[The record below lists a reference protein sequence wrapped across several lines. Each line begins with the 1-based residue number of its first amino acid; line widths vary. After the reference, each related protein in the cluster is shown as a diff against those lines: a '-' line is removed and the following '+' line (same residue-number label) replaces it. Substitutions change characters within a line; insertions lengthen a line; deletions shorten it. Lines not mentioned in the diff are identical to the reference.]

1 LIPTNVLEN
10 LTPQL
15 YKHDSKM
22 SLTTEGIRTII
33 SMTSTSSNPAFQP
46 VFQLISIKAVG
57 NSNGVQRFR
66 AVLSDG
72 THFVQGMLATQLNH
86 MVESHELQNNAIIS
100 VQDFMNNSV
109 QGRNVIILLK
119 ITVLS
124 NPGERIGAPGDIEK
138 AGAAPIANSGSGNG
152 VQAEPMYNRT
162 NAPTSNSYGQ
172 TKPDEN
178 SNRSTPKNPYSPA
191 TNRTNAP
198 IIHRAS
204 ESPGG
209 TPITLI
215 SQLNMYQNRWV
226 VKARVVSKSEIKTW
240 SNARGEGSLFSVE
253 LLDSSGSDVKA
264 TFFKEAVDKFFNLFQ
279 IGKVYRLSGGRIK
292 VANMQYNTC
301 KSQFELNFD
310 QNSEIRLVDDI
321 GDIKTQSFELVKIAD
336 LEQAE
341 VGKNVD
347 VLAVVQDIG
356 DVQSLTSKKT
366 GKELQK
372 CDLTLI
378 DDTGVQVRLTLW
390 GSQAMSAKNDILPKQ
405 VVAFKKARVGDFGGT
420 SLSGANGVF
429 VEPEIPETESLKQW
443 WETQGSKGVAVKSL
457 SSTSFGGGKMASF
470 GERKSIADIKNQNLG
485 YNNDKGD
492 YLSFKAHFSFIKKDK
507 EGGAWYTACMN
518 KEEPCRNRCKVTQ
531 TTDGN
536 WQCDRCQGTYPE
548 CTRKWIFSATVADDT
563 ASTWVSIFDDQAMNL
578 FGGAT
583 ADEVHAQYDNQDI
596 YDSYFAK
603 AMHTEW
609 ILKCKV
615 KNEIVNDEP
624 RLKTQ
629 VVRMDPVDYA
639 AECRDMLI
647 EIQKFGI

>member
-1 LIPTNVLEN
+1 
-10 LTPQL
+10 
-15 YKHDSKM
+15 M
-22 SLTTEGIRTII
+22 SLTTGGIRKII
-33 SMTSTSSNPAFQP
+33 SMSSTSTDAAFQP

-57 NSNGVQRFR
+57 NSNGVRRRFR

-86 MVESHELQNNAIIS
+86 MVESQELQNNSLVS
-100 VQDFMNNSV
+100 VSDFMNNSI

-119 ITVLS
+119 ISVLG
-124 NPGERIGAPGDIEK
+124 NPGERIGAPSDIEK
-138 AGAAPIANSGSGNG
+138 AGAAQPSSVPSGAA
-152 VQAEPMYNRT
+152 VKAAPMYNRT
-162 NAPTSNSYGQ
+162 NTPPNNAYGR
-172 TKPDEN
+172 TKPSD
-178 SNRSTPKNPYSPA
+178 SSSQSPPKNPYSPA
-191 TNRTNAP
+191 LNRTSAP
-198 IIHRAS
+198 IVHQGVS
-204 ESPGG
+204 GSPGG
-209 TPITLI
+209 NPITLI

-240 SNARGEGSLFSVE
+240 SNARGEGSLFSIE
-253 LLDSSGSDVKA
+253 LLDGSGMDIKA
-264 TFFKEAVDKFFNLFQ
+264 TFFKEAVDKFFNLVQ
-279 IGKVYRLSGGRIK
+279 VGQVYRLSGGRIK
-292 VANMQYNTC
+292 VANLQYNTC

-310 QNSEIRLVDDI
+310 QNSEICLVDDD
-321 GDIKTQSFELVKIAD
+321 GDIQTQTFDLVKIAD

-341 VGKNVD
+341 VGRNVD

-366 GKELQK
+366 GRELQK

-390 GSQAMSAKNDILPKQ
+390 GNQATSAKVDFHPHQI
-405 VVAFKKARVGDFGGT
+405 VAFRKARVGDFGGT
-420 SLSGANGVF
+420 SLSGTSGVF
-429 VEPEIPETESLKQW
+429 VEPKIPETGNLKHW
-443 WETQGSKGVAVKSL
+443 WETQGSKGGAVKSL
-457 SSTSFGGGKMASF
+457 SNTSGSGGKMASF
-470 GERKSIADIKNQNLG
+470 TERKSIADIKNENLG
-485 YNNDKGD
+485 YNNEKGD

-507 EGGAWYTACMN
+507 EGGAWYTACPN

-548 CTRKWIFSATVADDT
+548 CTRKWIFSGTVADDT
-563 ASTWVSIFDDQAMNL
+563 ASTWVSVFDDQAMTL

-583 ADEVHAQYDNQDI
+583 ADEAHAQYDNQDI

-639 AECRDMLI
+639 TECRDLLT
-647 EIQKFGI
+647 EINKFRM